1 MLRDHLESGRTGAR
15 RALPVLIAAT
25 VLNAAGC
32 FGSGGPDACT
42 LIAGNTFVSVNQME
56 CGLGANGVV
65 TRCNWRVSFTTD
77 GIYSWAYSDVIEA
90 GSYACDGATITTTR
104 SVASTTTLLGWLDFQ
119 TGQLTWD
126 GATYVAQ

>member
-1 MLRDHLESGRTGAR
+1 M
-15 RALPVLIAAT
+15 T

-32 FGSGGPDACT
+32 FGAGGPEACT
-42 LIAGNTFVSVNQME
+42 LIAGKAFVSVNQMD

-90 GSYACDGATITTTR
+90 GRYACDGATITTTR
-104 SVASTTTLLGWLDFQ
+104 SVVSTTPLLGRLDFQ

-126 GATYVAQ
+126 ADTYVAQ

>member
-1 MLRDHLESGRTGAR
+1 MPRALQLARKIAR

-25 VLNAAGC
+25 VSNAAGC

-42 LIAGNTFVSVNQME
+42 LIAGRTFVSVNQME

-65 TRCNWRVSFTTD
+65 TRCNWRVSFTD
-77 GIYSWAYSDVIEA
+77 GMYSWAYSDVIEA
-90 GSYACDGATITTTR
+90 GSYSCDGATITTAR
-104 SVASTTTLLGWLDFQ
+104 SVASTTPLLGWLDYQ

>member
-1 MLRDHLESGRTGAR
+1 MIVVAR
-15 RALPVLIAAT
+15 IARSVARSAQLVLLATT

-42 LIAGNTFVSVNQME
+42 LIAGKTFGSVNQME

-65 TRCNWRVSFTTD
+65 TRCNWRVSFTD
-77 GIYSWAYSDVIEA
+77 GTYSWSYSDVMEA
-90 GSYACDGATITTTR
+90 GSYTCDGATITTTR
-104 SVASTTTLLGWLDFQ
+104 SVASTTPLLGWLDFQ

-126 GATYVAQ
+126 GATYVVQ